1 MLCYLPC
8 RLHRVLSTLKSS
20 ARLSDGRRPAGKL
33 GCCRCAQP
41 APVRGVHGGVRETRR
56 QCRAASAVAGADPAT
71 PSALLHTPVLLDE
84 VVGIFASQQ
93 LATLV
98 DATLGAGGHAAALLA
113 AHPEL
118 RWLVGVDV
126 DPSVL
131 AIARGRLSKAKDVS
145 GSQTQL
151 IFQQV
156 CFIAKC
162 DCASV
167 PQAVLC

>member
-1 MLCYLPC
+1 M
-8 RLHRVLSTLKSS
+8 
-20 ARLSDGRRPAGKL
+20 
-33 GCCRCAQP
+33 
-41 APVRGVHGGVRETRR
+41 
-56 QCRAASAVAGADPAT
+56 
-71 PSALLHTPVLLDE
+71 LLDE
-84 VVGIFASQQ
+84 VLGIFASQQ

-126 DPSVL
+126 DPSAL
-131 AIARGRLSKAKDVS
+131 ATARGRLSKAKDVS

-151 IFQQV
+151 VFQQV
-156 CFIAKC
+156 CFSAKC
-162 DCASV
+162 YCASV